1 MSNWSRWIRS
11 RTLVRIIEDGECT
24 TEFHNMQVKQGAG
37 DRGITAE
44 YTEKSQHTDFNKCAT
59 NESANVACSN
69 VRL

>member
-1 MSNWSRWIRS
+1 
-11 RTLVRIIEDGECT
+11 
-24 TEFHNMQVKQGAG
+24 MQVKQGAG